1 MSFNAFRLDCEKGLS
16 KSIRSR
22 KLQKE
27 ISIEKFEIYSKTYF
41 SYLPSE
47 GNFKF
52 TFKSKDLEDLTFILR
67 YHYRLWIE
75 IWNNQIEIFE
85 NFPKIFSVIKDV
97 KKLNHPHIPK
107 EFKEGTVVYLV
118 NDNYSTCNWHK
129 GIPVWDNLNHDK
141 KNEIKPS
148 CQINYQYLMRNGH

>member
-1 MSFNAFRLDCEKGLS
+1 MSLNTFKIDCEKGLS

-27 ISIEKFEIYSKTYF
+27 ISIEKFEIYAKTYF
-41 SYLPSE
+41 NYLPTE

-85 NFPKIFSVIKDV
+85 NFPKEFHIV
-97 KKLNHPHIPK
+97 KNVNKSNHPHIPK
-107 EFKEGTVVYLV
+107 EFKEGTIVYLV
-118 NDNYSTCNWHK
+118 NDNYSTCNWFK
-129 GIPVWDNLNHDK
+129 GIPVWDNLNNDK
-141 KNEIKPS
+141 KNEITPS
-148 CQINYQYLMRNGH
+148 CQINYQYLMRNEN